1 MHLQKTPVRKPQ
13 PVKSNDEATSS
24 SDDSLFDYDFAA
36 HVVGPSVQESPV
48 VSIPNIAVPEAGA
61 RTDSVVNTQSDN
73 EISDGEE
80 NEESGEEPMDRE
92 VLPLDHELE
101 NRQDS
106 TPESTE
112 SNSRQNGV
120 NSNDSSSESNHSLQG
135 ADESSQQPRR
145 SNRER
150 HPPASFQS
158 GNVSMLQRA
167 SSMESTWKEK
177 AMFLQTLT
185 EGGFFLK
192 ASKEPMSANDEDII
206 SRGRGVCNR
215 EVIHVHFKD
224 LIKCFILD
232 FIVLFVLSTCHPQFS
247 VQTM

>member
-1 MHLQKTPVRKPQ
+1 MRKPQ

-24 SDDSLFDYDFAA
+24 SDDSLLDYDFAA
-36 HVVGPSVQESPV
+36 HVVGPSVQETPV
-48 VSIPNIAVPEAGA
+48 AGA

-80 NEESGEEPMDRE
+80 NEESGEEPMDSE

-101 NRQDS
+101 NRPDS
-106 TPESTE
+106 TPGCTE

-150 HPPASFQS
+150 FQS
-158 GNVSMLQRA
+158 GNLSMLQRA

-185 EGGFFLK
+185 EGGFFWK
-192 ASKEPMSANDEDII
+192 ASKE
-206 SRGRGVCNR
+206 VCQAMLQLLTLGNN
-215 EVIHVHFKD
+215 VSK
-224 LIKCFILD
+224 
-232 FIVLFVLSTCHPQFS
+232 
-247 VQTM
+247 